1 MELEK
6 IYQAIITG
14 RAMLITGSGA
24 HMTALGMNGEK
35 FPSGVALAERLY
47 KSAGIVNPE
56 NPYDLQDAADSY
68 LETKS
73 SDELI
78 AELKKVLYVS
88 KVQKEHE
95 ILYGQDW
102 QRVYTTNYDEVP
114 ILASKDMEEPLYAVT
129 LSDDVKLEK
138 SKKKQCVFDNYINVL
153 EKFAFYSLEDVQFIL
168 TARTVLYDTRI
179 REANEILKVGEGES
193 KVIDLNKLNEKELN
207 VMSNILRN
215 NGLWGNLSNLSRSEK
230 KKRLKDRKWGN
241 SEFQSI
247 LVDVVNSTDMKNK
260 IETIVSGIKSVSVS
274 YYEVLILALLV
285 KIMSLNIDAQ
295 DIGKIIGVNAAFDP
309 RFTQDENVQE
319 ILDFSKEATD
329 FRIKSAVTANLIL
342 KELDCNDVIIKVL
355 ELTAEYANRYRTINR
370 YENILKNI
378 ISYSHVNTF
387 LLKSGQKEKFLVNYY
402 DSLKELEY
410 YRENTFFWLQY
421 AIACANIGKY
431 DLAQRFLEA
440 AYSFFHD
447 SEYTVPFQVDTQQA
461 RLYLLRIENEKNV
474 DVADYFEKAHLL
486 LMKPAVSL
494 KDNEEKQIQLLR
506 KYVAPAVLKKL
517 PSDFKDRYR
526 RYCGEAY
533 NKVHEFLKKNSS
545 VQVIKNYQRMEKQLL
560 KASLVK

>member
-1 MELEK
+1 
-6 IYQAIITG
+6 
-14 RAMLITGSGA
+14 
-24 HMTALGMNGEK
+24 
-35 FPSGVALAERLY
+35 
-47 KSAGIVNPE
+47 
-56 NPYDLQDAADSY
+56 
-68 LETKS
+68 
-73 SDELI
+73 
-78 AELKKVLYVS
+78 
-88 KVQKEHE
+88 
-95 ILYGQDW
+95 
-102 QRVYTTNYDEVP
+102 
-114 ILASKDMEEPLYAVT
+114 
-129 LSDDVKLEK
+129 
-138 SKKKQCVFDNYINVL
+138 
-153 EKFAFYSLEDVQFIL
+153 
-168 TARTVLYDTRI
+168 
-179 REANEILKVGEGES
+179 
-193 KVIDLNKLNEKELN
+193 
-207 VMSNILRN
+207 
-215 NGLWGNLSNLSRSEK
+215 
-230 KKRLKDRKWGN
+230 
-241 SEFQSI
+241 
-247 LVDVVNSTDMKNK
+247 
-260 IETIVSGIKSVSVS
+260 
-274 YYEVLILALLV
+274 
-285 KIMSLNIDAQ
+285 
-295 DIGKIIGVNAAFDP
+295 
-309 RFTQDENVQE
+309 
-319 ILDFSKEATD
+319 
-329 FRIKSAVTANLIL
+329 
-342 KELDCNDVIIKVL
+342 
-355 ELTAEYANRYRTINR
+355 
-370 YENILKNI
+370 
-378 ISYSHVNTF
+378 
-387 LLKSGQKEKFLVNYY
+387 VNYY

>member
-1 MELEK
+1 MFEDEG
-6 IYQAIITG
+6 YQIFTLKTVYMKSLPTDVQHIVESPGKKLVII
-14 RAMLITGSGA
+14 
-24 HMTALGMNGEK
+24 
-35 FPSGVALAERLY
+35 
-47 KSAGIVNPE
+47 E
-56 NPYDLQDAADSY
+56 NYY
-68 LETKS
+68 
-73 SDELI
+73 
-78 AELKKVLYVS
+78 
-88 KVQKEHE
+88 
-95 ILYGQDW
+95 
-102 QRVYTTNYDEVP
+102 
-114 ILASKDMEEPLYAVT
+114 
-129 LSDDVKLEK
+129 
-138 SKKKQCVFDNYINVL
+138 NYINVL

>member
-1 MELEK
+1 
-6 IYQAIITG
+6 
-14 RAMLITGSGA
+14 
-24 HMTALGMNGEK
+24 MTL
-35 FPSGVALAERLY
+35 
-47 KSAGIVNPE
+47 
-56 NPYDLQDAADSY
+56 
-68 LETKS
+68 
-73 SDELI
+73 
-78 AELKKVLYVS
+78 
-88 KVQKEHE
+88 
-95 ILYGQDW
+95 
-102 QRVYTTNYDEVP
+102 
-114 ILASKDMEEPLYAVT
+114 
-129 LSDDVKLEK
+129 
-138 SKKKQCVFDNYINVL
+138 NVL

>member
-138 SKKKQCVFDNYINVL
+138 SKKKQCVYYNYINVL